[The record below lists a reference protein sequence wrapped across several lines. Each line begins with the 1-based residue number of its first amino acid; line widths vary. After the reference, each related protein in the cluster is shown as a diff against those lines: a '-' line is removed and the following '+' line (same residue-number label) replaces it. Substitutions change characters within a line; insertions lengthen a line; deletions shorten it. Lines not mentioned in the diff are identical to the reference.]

1 MNAIINSPLFGIFL
15 TLIAFEAGVFV
26 SKKFKYS
33 FLNPLLIGNILI
45 VGFLLITGISLES
58 YNVGGDYISVMLSPA
73 TVVLAIPL
81 YRQISKLRQFWKPIL
96 AGIFA
101 GSLTSIACVI
111 LFSKLLGLSNTLML
125 SLLPKS
131 VTIPM
136 GSVISAQIG
145 GIPSVTII
153 AITITGITGAVAAPA
168 VCRFCHIK
176 HKVAQGI
183 AIGTAS
189 HALGTT
195 RAMEMG
201 EVQGAMSSL
210 AIGIA
215 GLFTAVVAPL
225 ILACLS

>member
-1 MNAIINSPLFGIFL
+1 MLSLV
-15 TLIAFEAGVFV
+15 AFEIGVTI

-33 FLNPLLIGNILI
+33 FLNPLLIANILI
-45 VGFLLITGISLES
+45 VGFLLTIGISLES

-73 TVVLAIPL
+73 TVVLAVPL
-81 YRQISKLRQFWKPIL
+81 YRQISKLKQFWKPIL

-101 GSLTSIACVI
+101 GSLTSLACVI
-111 LFSKLLGLSNTLML
+111 VVSKLVGLSDTLML

-131 VTIPM
+131 ITIPM
-136 GSVISAQIG
+136 GSVVSAQIG
-145 GIPSVTII
+145 GIPPVTII

-168 VCRFCHIK
+168 VCRFCRIK
-176 HKVAQGI
+176 NKVAQGI

-210 AIGIA
+210 SIGVA
-215 GLFTAVVAPL
+215 GLFTAIVAPIIISL
-225 ILACLS
+225 I

>member
-1 MNAIINSPLFGIFL
+1 MNAIINSPLFGIL
-15 TLIAFEAGVFV
+15 LSLVAFEIGVTI

-33 FLNPLLIGNILI
+33 FLNPLLIANILI
-45 VGFLLITGISLES
+45 VGFLLTTGISLES

-73 TVVLAIPL
+73 TVVLAVSL
-81 YRQISKLRQFWKPIL
+81 YRQISKLKQFWKPIL

-101 GSLTSIACVI
+101 GSLTSLACVI
-111 LFSKLLGLSNTLML
+111 VVSKLVGLSDTLML

-131 VTIPM
+131 ITIPM
-136 GSVISAQIG
+136 GSVVSAQIG
-145 GIPSVTII
+145 GIPPVTII

-168 VCRFCHIK
+168 VCRFCRIK
-176 HKVAQGI
+176 NKVAQGI

-201 EVQGAMSSL
+201 EIQGAMSSL
-210 AIGIA
+210 SIGVA
-215 GLFTAVVAPL
+215 GLFTAIVAPIIISL
-225 ILACLS
+225 I

>member
-1 MNAIINSPLFGIFL
+1 MNAIINSPLFGILL
-15 TLIAFEAGVFV
+15 TLVTFEIGVTI

-33 FLNPLLIGNILI
+33 FLNPLLIANILI

-58 YNVGGDYISVMLSPA
+58 YNVGGDYISFMLSPA
-73 TVVLAIPL
+73 TVVLAVPL
-81 YRQISKLRQFWKPIL
+81 YRQISKLKQFWKPIL

-101 GSLTSIACVI
+101 GSLTSLACVI
-111 LFSKLLGLSNTLML
+111 VVSKLVGLSETLML

-131 VTIPM
+131 ITIPM
-136 GSVISAQIG
+136 GSVVSAQIG
-145 GIPSVTII
+145 GIPPVTII

-168 VCRFCHIK
+168 VCRFCRIK

-210 AIGIA
+210 SIGVA
-215 GLFTAVVAPL
+215 GLFTAIVTPITISL
-225 ILACLS
+225 I

>member
-1 MNAIINSPLFGIFL
+1 MNAIINSPLFGIL
-15 TLIAFEAGVFV
+15 LSLVAFEIGVTI

-33 FLNPLLIGNILI
+33 FLNPLLIANILI
-45 VGFLLITGISLES
+45 VGFLLTTGISLES

-73 TVVLAIPL
+73 TVVLAVPL
-81 YRQISKLRQFWKPIL
+81 YRQISKLKQFWKPIL

-101 GSLTSIACVI
+101 GSLTSLACVI
-111 LFSKLLGLSNTLML
+111 VVSKFIGLSDTLML

-131 VTIPM
+131 ITIPM
-136 GSVISAQIG
+136 GSVVSAQIG
-145 GIPSVTII
+145 GIPPVTII
-153 AITITGITGAVAAPA
+153 AITVTGITGAVAAPA
-168 VCRFCHIK
+168 VCRFCRIK

-210 AIGIA
+210 SIGVA
-215 GLFTAVVAPL
+215 GLFTAIVTPIIISL
-225 ILACLS
+225 I

>member
-15 TLIAFEAGVFV
+15 TLVAFEAGVFV

-45 VGFLLITGISLES
+45 VGFLLITGVSLES

-73 TVVLAIPL
+73 TVVLAVPL
-81 YRQISKLRQFWKPIL
+81 YRQIQKLQHFWKPIL

-101 GSLTSIACVI
+101 GSITAMTCVI
-111 LFSKLLGLSNTLML
+111 VAGKLLGLTKELTL

-136 GSVISAQIG
+136 GSVISEQIG

-153 AITITGITGAVAAPA
+153 AITVTGITGAVTAPA
-168 VCRFCHIK
+168 VCRFCRIK

-195 RAMEMG
+195 KAMEMG

-210 AIGIA
+210 SIGIA
-215 GLFTAVVAPL
+215 GLFTAVVAPVVVEL
-225 ILACLS
+225 L

>member
-1 MNAIINSPLFGIFL
+1 MNAIINSPLFGIL
-15 TLIAFEAGVFV
+15 LSLVAFEIGVTI

-33 FLNPLLIGNILI
+33 FLNPLLIANILI
-45 VGFLLITGISLES
+45 VGFLLTTGISLES

-73 TVVLAIPL
+73 TVVLAVPL
-81 YRQISKLRQFWKPIL
+81 YRQISKLKQFWKPIL

-101 GSLTSIACVI
+101 GSLTSLACVI
-111 LFSKLLGLSNTLML
+111 VVSKLVGLSDTLML

-131 VTIPM
+131 ITIPM
-136 GSVISAQIG
+136 GSVVSAQIG
-145 GIPSVTII
+145 GIPPVTII

-168 VCRFCHIK
+168 VCRFCKIK
-176 HKVAQGI
+176 NKVAQGI

-210 AIGIA
+210 SIGVA
-215 GLFTAVVAPL
+215 GLFTAIVAPIIISL
-225 ILACLS
+225 I

>member
-1 MNAIINSPLFGIFL
+1 MNAIINSPLFGILL
-15 TLIAFEAGVFV
+15 TLVAFEIGVTI

-73 TVVLAIPL
+73 TVVLAVPL
-81 YRQISKLRQFWKPIL
+81 YRQISKLKQFWKPIL

-101 GSLTSIACVI
+101 GSLTSLACVI
-111 LFSKLLGLSNTLML
+111 VVSKLIGLSDTLML

-131 VTIPM
+131 ITIPM
-136 GSVISAQIG
+136 GSVVSAQIG

-153 AITITGITGAVAAPA
+153 AITVTGITGAVAAPA
-168 VCRFCHIK
+168 VCRFCRIK

-195 RAMEMG
+195 KAMELG

-210 AIGIA
+210 SIGIA
-215 GLFTAVVAPL
+215 GVFTAIAAPIITQL
-225 ILACLS
+225 T

>member
-1 MNAIINSPLFGIFL
+1 MNAIINSPLFGILL
-15 TLIAFEAGVFV
+15 TLVAFETGVLI

-73 TVVLAIPL
+73 TVVLAVPL

-101 GSLTSIACVI
+101 GSLTSLACVI
-111 LFSKLLGLSNTLML
+111 VVSKLIGLSDTLML

-131 VTIPM
+131 ITIPM
-136 GSVISAQIG
+136 GSVVSAQIG

-153 AITITGITGAVAAPA
+153 AITVTGITGAVAAPA
-168 VCRFCHIK
+168 VCRFCRIK

-195 RAMEMG
+195 KAMELG

-210 AIGIA
+210 SIGIA
-215 GLFTAVVAPL
+215 GVFTAIAAPI
-225 ILACLS
+225 ILSFIS

>member
-1 MNAIINSPLFGIFL
+1 MNAIINSPLFGIL
-15 TLIAFEAGVFV
+15 LSLVAFEIGVTI

-33 FLNPLLIGNILI
+33 FLNPLLIANILI
-45 VGFLLITGISLES
+45 VGFLLTTGISLES

-73 TVVLAIPL
+73 TVVLAVPI
-81 YRQISKLRQFWKPIL
+81 YRQISKLKQFWKPIL

-101 GSLTSIACVI
+101 GSLTSLACVI
-111 LFSKLLGLSNTLML
+111 VASKLIGLSDTLML

-131 VTIPM
+131 ITIPM
-136 GSVISAQIG
+136 GSVVSAQIG
-145 GIPSVTII
+145 GIPPVTII

-168 VCRFCHIK
+168 VCRFCRIK

-195 RAMEMG
+195 KAMEMG

-210 AIGIA
+210 SIGVA
-215 GLFTAVVAPL
+215 GLFTAIVTPIIISL
-225 ILACLS
+225 I

>member
-1 MNAIINSPLFGIFL
+1 MNAIINSPLFGILL
-15 TLIAFEAGVFV
+15 TLVAFETGVLI

-58 YNVGGDYISVMLSPA
+58 YNVGGDYLSVMLSPA
-73 TVVLAIPL
+73 TVVLAVPL
-81 YRQISKLRQFWKPIL
+81 YRQISKLKQFWKPIL

-101 GSLTSIACVI
+101 GSLTSLACVI
-111 LFSKLLGLSNTLML
+111 VVSKLIGLSDTLML

-131 VTIPM
+131 ITIPM
-136 GSVISAQIG
+136 GSVVSAQIG

-153 AITITGITGAVAAPA
+153 AITVTGITGAVAAPA
-168 VCRFCHIK
+168 VCRFCRIK

-195 RAMEMG
+195 KAMELG

-210 AIGIA
+210 SIGIS
-215 GLFTAVVAPL
+215 GVFTAIAAPI
-225 ILACLS
+225 ILSFIS

>member
-15 TLIAFEAGVFV
+15 TLVTFEIGVFI

-33 FLNPLLIGNILI
+33 FLNPLLIANVLI
-45 VGFLLITGISLES
+45 VGFLLITGIRLES
-58 YNVGGDYISVMLSPA
+58 YNVGGDYISMMLSPA
-73 TVVLAIPL
+73 TVVLAVPL

-153 AITITGITGAVAAPA
+153 AITVTGITGAVAAPA

>member
-1 MNAIINSPLFGIFL
+1 MNAIINSPLFGIL
-15 TLIAFEAGVFV
+15 LSLVAFEIGVTI

-33 FLNPLLIGNILI
+33 FLNPLLIANILI
-45 VGFLLITGISLES
+45 VGFLLTTGISLES

-73 TVVLAIPL
+73 TVVLAVPL
-81 YRQISKLRQFWKPIL
+81 YRQISKLKQFWKPIL
-96 AGIFA
+96 AGIFV
-101 GSLTSIACVI
+101 GCLTSLACVI
-111 LFSKLLGLSNTLML
+111 VVSKLIGLSDTLML

-131 VTIPM
+131 ITIPM
-136 GSVISAQIG
+136 GSVVSAQIG
-145 GIPSVTII
+145 GIPPVTII

-168 VCRFCHIK
+168 VCRFCRIK
-176 HKVAQGI
+176 NKVAQGI

-210 AIGIA
+210 SIGVA
-215 GLFTAVVAPL
+215 GLFTAIVAPIIISL
-225 ILACLS
+225 I

>member
-1 MNAIINSPLFGIFL
+1 MNAIINSPLFGIL
-15 TLIAFEAGVFV
+15 LSLVAFEIGVTI

-33 FLNPLLIGNILI
+33 FLNPLLIANILI
-45 VGFLLITGISLES
+45 VGFLLTTGISLES

-73 TVVLAIPL
+73 TVVLAVPL
-81 YRQISKLRQFWKPIL
+81 YRQISKLKQFWKPIL

-101 GSLTSIACVI
+101 GSLTSLACVI
-111 LFSKLLGLSNTLML
+111 VVSKFIGLSDTLML

-131 VTIPM
+131 ITIPM
-136 GSVISAQIG
+136 GSVVSAQIG
-145 GIPSVTII
+145 GIPPVTII

-168 VCRFCHIK
+168 VCRFCRIK

-210 AIGIA
+210 SIGVA
-215 GLFTAVVAPL
+215 GLFTAIVAPITISL
-225 ILACLS
+225 I

>member
-1 MNAIINSPLFGIFL
+1 MNAIINSPLFGIL
-15 TLIAFEAGVFV
+15 LSLVAFEIGVTI

-33 FLNPLLIGNILI
+33 FLNPLLIANILI
-45 VGFLLITGISLES
+45 VGFLLTTEISLES

-73 TVVLAIPL
+73 TVVLAVPL
-81 YRQISKLRQFWKPIL
+81 YRQISKLKQFWKPIL

-101 GSLTSIACVI
+101 GSLTSLACVI
-111 LFSKLLGLSNTLML
+111 VVSKLVDLSDTLML

-131 VTIPM
+131 ITIPM
-136 GSVISAQIG
+136 GSVVSAQIG
-145 GIPSVTII
+145 GIPPVTII

-168 VCRFCHIK
+168 VCRFCRIK
-176 HKVAQGI
+176 NKVAQGI

-210 AIGIA
+210 SIGVA
-215 GLFTAVVAPL
+215 GLFTAIVAPIIISL
-225 ILACLS
+225 I

>member
-1 MNAIINSPLFGIFL
+1 MNAIINSPLFGILL
-15 TLIAFEAGVFV
+15 TLVAFEIGVLI
-26 SKKFKYS
+26 SQKFKYS

-45 VGFLLITGISLES
+45 VGFLLITGVSLES

-73 TVVLAIPL
+73 TVVLAVPL
-81 YRQISKLRQFWKPIL
+81 YRQIQKLQHFWKPIL
-96 AGIFA
+96 AGIIA
-101 GSLTSIACVI
+101 GSLTAMACVI
-111 LFSKLLGLSNTLML
+111 VAGKLLGLGKVLTL

-136 GSVISAQIG
+136 GSVISEQIG

-153 AITITGITGAVAAPA
+153 AITVTGITGAVTAPA
-168 VCRFCHIK
+168 VCRFCRIK

-195 RAMEMG
+195 KAMEMG

-210 AIGIA
+210 SIGIA
-215 GLFTAVVAPL
+215 GLFTAVVAPVVVEL
-225 ILACLS
+225 L

>member
-1 MNAIINSPLFGIFL
+1 MNAIINSPLFGIL
-15 TLIAFEAGVFV
+15 LSLVAFEIGVTI

-33 FLNPLLIGNILI
+33 FLNPLLIANILI
-45 VGFLLITGISLES
+45 VGFLLTTGISLES

-73 TVVLAIPL
+73 TVVLAVPL
-81 YRQISKLRQFWKPIL
+81 YRQISKLKQFWKPIL

-101 GSLTSIACVI
+101 GSLTSLACVI
-111 LFSKLLGLSNTLML
+111 VVSKLVGLSETLML

-131 VTIPM
+131 ITIPM
-136 GSVISAQIG
+136 GSVVSAQIG
-145 GIPSVTII
+145 GIPPVTII
-153 AITITGITGAVAAPA
+153 AITITGITGAVSAPA
-168 VCRFCHIK
+168 VCRFCRIK

-210 AIGIA
+210 SIGVA
-215 GLFTAVVAPL
+215 GLFTAIVTPIIISL
-225 ILACLS
+225 I

>member
-1 MNAIINSPLFGIFL
+1 MNAIINSPLFGILL
-15 TLIAFEAGVFV
+15 TLVAFEIGVLI
-26 SKKFKYS
+26 SQKFKYS
-33 FLNPLLIGNILI
+33 FLNPLLIANILI

-73 TVVLAIPL
+73 TVVLAVPL
-81 YRQISKLRQFWKPIL
+81 YRQIQKLKQFWKPIL

-101 GSLTSIACVI
+101 GSLTSIGCVI
-111 LFSKLLGLSNTLML
+111 FFSKILGLSSTLML
-125 SLLPKS
+125 SILPKS

-153 AITITGITGAVAAPA
+153 AITVTGITGAVTAPA
-168 VCRFCHIK
+168 VCRLCHIK

-210 AIGIA
+210 SIGVA
-215 GLFTAVVAPL
+215 GLFTAIVAPFIISL
-225 ILACLS
+225 I

>member
-1 MNAIINSPLFGIFL
+1 MNAIINSPLFGIL
-15 TLIAFEAGVFV
+15 LSLVAFEIGVTI

-33 FLNPLLIGNILI
+33 FLNPLLIANILI
-45 VGFLLITGISLES
+45 VGFLLTTGIGLES

-73 TVVLAIPL
+73 TVVLAVPL
-81 YRQISKLRQFWKPIL
+81 YRQISKLKQFWKPIL

-101 GSLTSIACVI
+101 GSLTSLACVI
-111 LFSKLLGLSNTLML
+111 VVSKLIGLSDTLML

-131 VTIPM
+131 ITIPM
-136 GSVISAQIG
+136 GSVVSAQIG

-168 VCRFCHIK
+168 VCRFCRIK

-210 AIGIA
+210 SIGVA
-215 GLFTAVVAPL
+215 GLFTAIVAPFIISL
-225 ILACLS
+225 I

>member
-15 TLIAFEAGVFV
+15 TLIAFETGVFI

-45 VGFLLITGISLES
+45 VGFLLITGVSLES

-73 TVVLAIPL
+73 TVVLAVPL
-81 YRQISKLRQFWKPIL
+81 YRQIQKLQHFWKPIL

-101 GSLTSIACVI
+101 GSITAMTCVI
-111 LFSKLLGLSNTLML
+111 VAGKLLGLTKVLTL

-136 GSVISAQIG
+136 GSVISEQIG

-153 AITITGITGAVAAPA
+153 AITVTGITGAVTAPA
-168 VCRFCHIK
+168 VCRFCRIK

-195 RAMEMG
+195 KAMEMG
-201 EVQGAMSSL
+201 EVQGAMSGL

-215 GLFTAVVAPL
+215 GLFTAVVAPVVIEL
-225 ILACLS
+225 L